1 MSIAFLLATL
11 VVAATPGTGVVFTL
25 SAALSRGRRAGVV
38 AAVGCTLALVPHL
51 VAVGT
56 GLAALLHASP
66 TAFDVVRYLGVG
78 YLLYLAWVTARDRSG
93 FAAAADPV
101 ARPAHRVITSAVLVN
116 LLNPKPMLFLLAFLP
131 QFVPAGGPNSTGRML
146 LHGAVFMLV
155 TFVVFAAYGVLAS
168 AVRRRVLARPRLT
181 ERIRHAFA
189 GSFVVLGL
197 SLLFVER

>member
-1 MSIAFLLATL
+1 MSFLLATL
-11 VVAATPGTGVVFTL
+11 VVAATPGTGVVYTL
-25 SAALSRGRRAGVV
+25 SAALSQGQRAGLV

-66 TAFDVVRYLGVG
+66 TAFDVVRYVGVG

-93 FAAAADPV
+93 LADDPV
-101 ARPAHRVITSAVLVN
+101 ARPAYRVITSAVLVN
-116 LLNPKPMLFLLAFLP
+116 LLNPKPVLFLLAFLP
-131 QFVPAGGPNSTGRML
+131 QFVSADAPDSTRQLL

-155 TFVVFAAYGVLAS
+155 TLVVFAGYGILAG
-168 AVRRRVLARPRLT
+168 ALRERVLARARLT
-181 ERIRHAFA
+181 WRIRQAFA

-197 SLLFVER
+197 SLLFAER

>member
-1 MSIAFLLATL
+1 MSMSFLLATL
-11 VVAATPGTGVVFTL
+11 VVAATPGTGVVYTL
-25 SAALSRGRRAGVV
+25 SAALSRGRRAGLI

-56 GLAALLHASP
+56 GLAALMHTSP

-93 FAAAADPV
+93 FATAADPV
-101 ARPAHRVITSAVLVN
+101 ARPARQVIISAVLVN

-131 QFVPAGGPNSTGRML
+131 QFVPTDAPDSTGQML

-155 TFVVFAAYGVLAS
+155 TLVVFAAYGILAG
-168 AVRRRVLARPRLT
+168 VMRERVLARARLT
-181 ERIRHAFA
+181 KRIRHAFA

-197 SLLFVER
+197 SLLFSGR